1 MTNHKKA
8 QYVDKVF
15 FCVAD
20 SVIDVYI
27 KDIYP
32 DTIDL
37 YVFYANDK
45 KCYDTY
51 VPLAKACLFN
61 NCEGFHVVTIFCGCT
76 WNLSSH
82 QAFKVVLKKVTILA
96 LYFLRNY

>member
-1 MTNHKKA
+1 MTNHKET

-20 SVIDVYI
+20 PVIEVYN
-27 KDIYP
+27 KDMCP

-37 YVFYANDK
+37 YVSYTDDK

-51 VPLAKACLFN
+51 VPIADTCLFN
-61 NCEGFHVVTIFCGCT
+61 NCKGVHVVAICYGCPGIFHLIK
-76 WNLSSH
+76 LS
-82 QAFKVVLKKVTILA
+82 K
-96 LYFLRNY
+96 